1 MVDKRF
7 TKCRNGTI
15 LPKQDMWD
23 TASPEK
29 RGHVLYRFR
38 AGAPA
43 SHMARGAM
51 ADPKPQASRA
61 GGFIIAVT
69 VIAGAIIGIRYG
81 QPSIGLL
88 IGGAVGAAVSIA
100 LFIWDRRR

>member
-1 MVDKRF
+1 
-7 TKCRNGTI
+7 
-15 LPKQDMWD
+15 
-23 TASPEK
+23 
-29 RGHVLYRFR
+29 
-38 AGAPA
+38 
-43 SHMARGAM
+43 M

-88 IGGAVGAAVSIA
+88 VGAAVGTGVSIA
-100 LFIWDRRR
+100 LYLWDRRR